1 MAREAEVDGRARELS
16 ERELSDDE
24 ELSDEELDRPS
35 LTALLACYTGAM
47 WSLAATRVQAP
58 GGPGG

>member
-16 ERELSDDE
+16 ERELSDGE

-35 LTALLACYTGAM
+35 LTAFCYG
-47 WSLAATRVQAP
+47 SLPMPDGKPRSW
-58 GGPGG
+58 

>member
-16 ERELSDDE
+16 ERELSDGE

-35 LTALLACYTGAM
+35 FTALRYCYQCGFVPIRPIG
-47 WSLAATRVQAP
+47 S
-58 GGPGG
+58 